1 MEPGFPQDVP
11 SWINTFEGL
20 SSTCNDVSELC
31 DGVALSEIMAQIAP
45 SSYFDFNLVRGSN
58 SWASHKINLS
68 YLVRGLEEYYKAVHD
83 KEFVLDFIDLDR
95 IAQDND
101 LNELAVLMEFVVGAA
116 VQCPDK
122 QRYIGNIMSMS
133 EDSQQTLMSLAK
145 SLMQRPASDGTIPQ
159 PSSTNTGDASGVDS
173 DDLAQLR
180 SQVQGLESS
189 NEDLAQQ
196 LESCKADLDAQKKLT
211 SEEVEQARSALQE
224 GFDAVKRQNS
234 DLRQELD
241 LAQERERELRTTLQG
256 DYEERSE
263 KDVVK
268 WESMVRRLEEEKDI
282 MASKLEDYSKLK
294 SQSERLREKMED
306 MDTTSKSLKERLAV
320 VEDSNAK
327 RLDRILELEG
337 MEKERDF
344 NKKKIEQYKNT
355 AKDLELKVL
364 KMASEAQVK
373 DQDAVSLAEE
383 LKHAQ
388 EKARN
393 LEHELEDSKRELQEA
408 SEGQADAGRVLS
420 GLAQDFVPPDVA
432 EKLVRLERENEA
444 LKAQLEDPSSPDA
457 DARIESLQIEA
468 EDRERRLAEGEQE
481 ALQLKRDLSKAQA
494 DSAISKERFEARIV
508 ELERQVL
515 WAVRSVVGCCF
526 FAFPKPISLSSS
538 AHRSLQCSPSFQ
550 ATKHSQKRYVL
561 ACSPI

>member
-11 SWINTFEGL
+11 LWINTFEGL
-20 SSTCNDVSELC
+20 SSTCDDVSELC
-31 DGVALSEIMAQIAP
+31 DGVALTEIMAQIAP
-45 SSYFDFNLVRGSN
+45 SSYFDFDIVRGSS

-68 YLVRGLEEYYKAVHD
+68 YLVRGLEEYYKTVHD
-83 KEFVLDFIDLDR
+83 KEFVLDFIDLDK
-95 IAQDND
+95 IAQDKD
-101 LNELAVLMEFVVGAA
+101 LNVLAVLMEFVVGAA

-145 SLMQRPASDGTIPQ
+145 SLMQRPATEGALSHPTPTD
-159 PSSTNTGDASGVDS
+159 TGDASS
-173 DDLAQLR
+173 EASNELAQLR
-180 SQVQGLESS
+180 TQVQVLESS
-189 NEDLAQQ
+189 NEDLLKQ
-196 LESCKADLDAQKKLT
+196 LDACKVELDAQRKT
-211 SEEVEQARSALQE
+211 ASEEVEQARSALQE

-234 DLRQELD
+234 DLRRELD
-241 LAQERERELRTTLQG
+241 LAQERERELRTSLQG

-268 WESMVRRLEEEKDI
+268 WESTVRRLEEEHDI

-306 MDTTSKSLKERLAV
+306 MDSTSKGLKERLAV
-320 VEDSNAK
+320 VEESNAK

-344 NKKKIEQYKNT
+344 NKKKIEQYKNA

-364 KMASEAQVK
+364 KMTSEAQVK
-373 DQDAVSLAEE
+373 DQDAVSLAEG

-393 LEHELEDSKRELQEA
+393 LEHELEDAKRELQEA
-408 SEGQADAGRVLS
+408 AEGSADAGRALS

-444 LKAQLEDPSSPDA
+444 LKAQVEDPSSRDA
-457 DARIESLQIEA
+457 EARIESLQIEA
-468 EDRERRLAEGEQE
+468 EDRERRVADREKEG
-481 ALQLKRDLSKAQA
+481 LQLKRDLAKAHA
-494 DSAISKERFEARIV
+494 DAAISKERLEARIV
-508 ELERQVL
+508 ELEEQVIFI
-515 WAVRSVVGCCF
+515 A
-526 FAFPKPISLSSS
+526 SLSMSS
-538 AHRSLQCSPSFQ
+538 IFFSLCLKAHLIFLRRCLRCSPNFR
-550 ATKHSQKRYVL
+550 ATKPSQKR
-561 ACSPI
+561 